1 MTEHNLPSPIVE
13 VPESVADSPT
23 SLEELALPSLFLF
36 PTTHHQTSESRRGS
50 QTQSL
55 SGIMPFYGGLPPPSE
70 RLTNPR
76 RGSVTGSYTL
86 PVPPDWYRRSG
97 KQLITTGVLPWP
109 GRDAPVGDKK
119 NIIAQKQCKAITTSM
134 MNTSS
139 LKGTV
144 SYKNRKIFGPKFGL
158 IKTLKKSPL
167 RNGGRTFPIYSAMN
181 LVTSVTYC
189 KLS

>member
-1 MTEHNLPSPIVE
+1 MTEHSLPSPIVE
-13 VPESVADSPT
+13 VPESVADLPT

-134 MNTSS
+134 MTTSS

-144 SYKNRKIFGPKFGL
+144 SSKNRKIFGPKFCNQ
-158 IKTLKKSPL
+158 KS
-167 RNGGRTFPIYSAMN
+167 
-181 LVTSVTYC
+181 
-189 KLS
+189 